1 MLILSKNY
9 STEKKIMRILQL
21 CNKAPYPANDGSSI
35 AICTL
40 AEGLADNGVEL
51 HLLCINTKKHFKPE
65 ENIDT
70 AFKEKTKYQS
80 VFQNTNTSFTG
91 AFKNLFS
98 SDSYFVSRFFFKE
111 FEDQLIKK
119 LESFSFDIIQLEG
132 VFMASYI
139 PTIKRFSK
147 AKIVLRSH
155 NVEHQIW
162 ERHLQNEKSSFKKR
176 YLTLQNNRLKA
187 FEINAFKESDAI
199 VTITDEDKKN
209 ISLICPEKPVYTCL
223 TGINLNSY
231 VQVNHSKHENTLFH
245 FASMDWMPNIEAVD
259 WFMTL
264 VWEKVVKEKPE
275 AKLVL
280 AGRGMPER
288 LKKLASKNITIIDDV
303 KNSSDFYHT
312 YDIMLVPLWSGSGL
326 RIKLVEG
333 LAYGKAI
340 ITTSIGAEG
349 IPYTKNRDFIIAD
362 TSEDFA
368 RSIIKL
374 LSDDEQKQNL
384 QRAARALAEA
394 SFDYKVIATN
404 LISFYKDLIK

>member
-1 MLILSKNY
+1 
-9 STEKKIMRILQL
+9 MRILQL

-40 AEGLADNGVEL
+40 AEGLADNGIEL
-51 HLLCINTKKHFKPE
+51 HLLSINTKKHFKPE
-65 ENIDT
+65 ENIDPK
-70 AFKEKTKYQS
+70 FKEKTNYQS
-80 VFQNTNTSFTG
+80 VYQNTNTSLPG

-98 SDSYFVSRFFFKE
+98 SESYFVSRFFFKE
-111 FEDQLIKK
+111 YENQLIKK
-119 LESFSFDIIQLEG
+119 LQSVSFDIIQLEG

-162 ERHLQNEKSSFKKR
+162 ERHLQNEKSSFKKY
-176 YLTLQNNRLKA
+176 YLTIQNNRLKA
-187 FEINAFKESDAI
+187 FEINAFKEADAV

-209 ISLICPEKPVYTCL
+209 ISAICPEKCVYTCL
-223 TGINLNSY
+223 TGVNLNGYS
-231 VQVNHSKHENTLFH
+231 QVSNPEYPNTLFH

-259 WFMTL
+259 WLMNT
-264 VWEKVVKEKPE
+264 VWDKVIAQKPD

-303 KNSSDFYHT
+303 KDSSEFYRT

-349 IPYTKNRDFIIAD
+349 IPYTKDKDFLIAD
-362 TSEDFA
+362 SSEEFA
-368 RSIIKL
+368 KAILTL
-374 LSDDEQKQNL
+374 LSDDQHKQNQ
-384 QRAARALAEA
+384 QRSARALAES
-394 SFDYKVIATN
+394 SFDYKHIAAN
-404 LISFYKDLIK
+404 LISFYKDLVK